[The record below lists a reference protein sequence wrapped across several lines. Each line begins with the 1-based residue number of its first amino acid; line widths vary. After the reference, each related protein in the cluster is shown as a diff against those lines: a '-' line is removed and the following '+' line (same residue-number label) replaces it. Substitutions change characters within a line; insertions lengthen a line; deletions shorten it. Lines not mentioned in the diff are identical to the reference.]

1 MAGLGPQRLQ
11 RAAATINQLEL
22 GRIHDDAL
30 IFARSRHDADRISQ
44 TMCACELH
52 HLFNLI
58 GCYLNDRTHLFGEQT
73 RIGALRCYFQI
84 NVETAAAGKCHFQK
98 RHQQPTI

>member
-1 MAGLGPQRLQ
+1 M
-11 RAAATINQLEL
+11 
-22 GRIHDDAL
+22 
-30 IFARSRHDADRISQ
+30 S
-44 TMCACELH
+44 ACELH

-73 RIGALRCYFQI
+73 RIGALRCYVQI

-98 RHQQPTI
+98 RHQQPTIGSIVVGQNAAIRFERGDEIEERDDVLRCYVWRGGPHLPPNLR